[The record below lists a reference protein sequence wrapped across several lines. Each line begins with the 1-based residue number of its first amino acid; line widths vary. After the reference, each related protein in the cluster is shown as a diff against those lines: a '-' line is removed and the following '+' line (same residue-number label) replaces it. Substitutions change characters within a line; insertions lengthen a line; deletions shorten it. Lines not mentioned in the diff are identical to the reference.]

1 MLIQYDAQKH
11 AMEILNARNFLKLEV
26 KNEIFT
32 PFCREFYELS
42 KNIRITIWIFFVLEK
57 KANTLCSPDL

>member
-42 KNIRITIWIFFVLEK
+42 KNIRITIWIFFV
-57 KANTLCSPDL
+57 